1 MKPTAHKSNN
11 RIDRTLAELPAGLWP
26 FIPAGYP
33 STEATEKILLRLA
46 ELGVRGFEIGF
57 PFSDPIADGP
67 VIQHAFSEAISSG
80 VRVADVFDLVRR
92 IRPRISQPV
101 LGMVSASIVYRIG
114 VDDFVSRAS
123 ASGFDG
129 LIIPDLSLEE
139 APDLKSSADDA
150 GLRMVMLVAPTTDLD
165 RRRRIGDCATGFL
178 YYVSIQGTTG
188 ARDALPTDLRDTVSS
203 IRHSTGRRVIVGFGV
218 SSREHVES
226 ICEFADG
233 AIIGSAI
240 VRKMSESV
248 ASGDD
253 VRILAEKVAR
263 FVAGLI

>member
-1 MKPTAHKSNN
+1 MEPTAHQPIN
-11 RIDRTLAELPAGLWP
+11 RIDRTLAESPAGLWP

-33 STEATEKILLRLA
+33 SIEATGEILLRLS

-67 VIQHAFSEAISSG
+67 VIQHAFSEAIRAG
-80 VRVADVFDLVRR
+80 VRVADVFGLVQRV
-92 IRPRISQPV
+92 RPRISQPI
-101 LGMVSASIVYRIG
+101 LGMASASIVYRIG
-114 VDDFVSRAS
+114 VDEFVNRA
-123 ASGFDG
+123 AACGFDG

-165 RRRRIGDCATGFL
+165 RRRRIGECATGFL
-178 YYVSIQGTTG
+178 YYVSVQGTTG
-188 ARDALPTDLRDTVSS
+188 ARDALPADLRETVSS

-218 SSREHVES
+218 SSREQVES
-226 ICEFADG
+226 ICDFADG

-240 VRKMSESV
+240 VRRMSESV

-253 VRILAEKVAR
+253 VRTLGGKVVQ